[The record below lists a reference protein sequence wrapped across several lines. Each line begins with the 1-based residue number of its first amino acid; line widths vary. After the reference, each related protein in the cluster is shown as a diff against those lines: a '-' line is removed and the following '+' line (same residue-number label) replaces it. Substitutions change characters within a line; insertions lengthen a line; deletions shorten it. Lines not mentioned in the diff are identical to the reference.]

1 MSETSLLT
9 GLPKAQNPCLSQGF
23 LQLSLCPFTRRGMQ
37 TLWQEAEKSRGNT
50 VESTV
55 LNLEAGFPLT
65 P

>member
-9 GLPKAQNPCLSQGF
+9 GLPKAPNPCLSQGF
-23 LQLSLCPFTRRGMQ
+23 LQLPLCSSTRRGMQ
-37 TLWQEAEKSRGNT
+37 TLWQEAERSPGNT

-55 LNLEAGFPLT
+55 LDLEAGFPLT